1 MLKVDYPRT
10 VDKDGKILEGEDN
23 FETIAWHNVKESA
36 KTQNIQIVVACS
48 KGWFKAN
55 PEKTVLDFEKQLRE
69 EDIAICL
76 LAKEPVS
83 KEYKGDPLKLY
94 PISKKDSDVELKYE
108 LNYICQKH
116 DVALSEIKKI
126 WESAEVNQSHLLEAG
141 ELKIAK
147 NETET
152 EPDAEAETEPEPE
165 AEDKTTLECLKKN
178 DILGILSNNFAKM
191 ESRMMTQKE
200 VNDAMNGEIRQAEA
214 IMGKK
219 SEAKQIG
226 QTNAGQPVYAHYVNG
241 RVVSRYGMVVKD
253 VEEEGVTRQMGKIIL
268 VQDRSSWK
276 W

>member
-10 VDKDGKILEGEDN
+10 VDKDGSLLEGEDS
-23 FETIAWHNVKESA
+23 FEKIAWHNVQESA
-36 KTQNIQIVVACS
+36 KTQNIQIIVACS

-55 PEKTVLDFEKQLRE
+55 PTKTVLDFEKKLRE

-76 LAKEPVS
+76 MAKEPVS
-83 KEYKGDPLKLY
+83 REYKGDPLELY
-94 PISKKDSDVELKYE
+94 PISKKESDVELKYE
-108 LNYICQKH
+108 LNYICQKME
-116 DVALSEIKKI
+116 ASLPEIKKV
-126 WESAEVNQSHLLEAG
+126 WKDEEENQSHLLESG
-141 ELKIAK
+141 ELRLVKK
-147 NETET
+147 EEETTDEN
-152 EPDAEAETEPEPE
+152 
-165 AEDKTTLECLKKN
+165 KTALESLRKN
-178 DILGILSNNFAKM
+178 DVLGILSNNFAKM

-219 SEAKQIG
+219 SEAKQVG
-226 QTNAGQPVYAHYVNG
+226 QTNAGEPVYAHYVNG

-268 VQDRSSWK
+268 VQDRNTWK